1 MGPPVYRQG
10 DILLIAIS
18 GLPERLVAV
27 EPADGRI
34 VLAYGEATGHAH
46 AIGAHRAALFREDGS
61 LPGGSMFLRLTE
73 AAELRHE
80 EHAPI
85 ALPPGLYRVV
95 RQREYAPGAVRSV
108 ED

>member
-1 MGPPVYRQG
+1 MYRQG
-10 DILLIAIS
+10 DILLIPIQA
-18 GLPERLVAV
+18 LPERLVAV
-27 EPADGRI
+27 TRDDGRV

-46 AIGAHRAALFREDGS
+46 AIHARGAALFREDGS
-61 LPGGSMFLRLTE
+61 LPGGSMFLRLAE

-85 ALPPGLYRVV
+85 ALPSGLYRVV
-95 RQREYAPGAVRSV
+95 RQREYAPDAVRNV